1 MEIVNIEKIDMT
13 NYGKTAIADVFKIHV
28 RIDDVEEKAK
38 HLIKTI
44 SDKSWISELDIVDQ
58 ISYEARAERTIEK
71 LVTEIFE
78 KVDTVVNE
86 EFGEYLVSESARDSL
101 CDNFRHIKLPLA
113 EIWKEKKSGNPGFDF
128 HTESPSKLLSFGE
141 AKYSN
146 STNPHTIAI
155 NQIVGFIAENKDKM
169 ELTDLRHFCSKEA
182 IINAINGN
190 KAFVAA
196 FSINGQ
202 NYDRIFDTAFNSD
215 AINQLL
221 NYNELYIIGIE
232 V

>member
-13 NYGKTAIADVFKIHV
+13 KYGKIAKGDVYKIHV
-28 RIDDVEEKAK
+28 RIDNVEERAK
-38 HLIKTI
+38 DLIKAI
-44 SDKSWISELDIVDQ
+44 SDKSWINGLDIVDQ
-58 ISYEARAERTIEK
+58 ISYDARAGRTIIK

-78 KVDTVVNE
+78 KVDTVVTE

-113 EIWKEKKSGNPGFDF
+113 EIWKEKKTGNPGFDF
-128 HTESPSKLLSFGE
+128 HTESQSQLISFGE
-141 AKYSN
+141 AKYSS
-146 STNPHTIAI
+146 STNPHTVAI

-169 ELTDLRHFCSKEA
+169 ELTDLKHFCSKDA
-182 IINAINGN
+182 ITNAINGN

-196 FSINGQ
+196 FSVNGQ
-202 NYDRIFDTAFNSD
+202 QYNRIFDTALNSEGFE
-215 AINQLL
+215 QLL
-221 NYNELYIIGIE
+221 NYPELYIIGVE